1 MNSDGVIYN
10 QEFNIQHTIDEKL
23 KDPNLKLKFGN
34 NEFSLAEINNMFP
47 TTEKKIDM
55 FIEWDNMCQYTC
67 IGLVDK
73 INELIKENRK
83 INLHDFV
90 RRETYPDA
98 IDYVKKVVF
107 PELDSVLIDKVMT
120 KYYTEILSK
129 SPVTDFFNKLNLMK
143 FMLNSVTFMFR
154 YNVKGLDSLVDSISS
169 EKFNSEV
176 SCKYVIYETEE
187 RERLA
192 IKELATKEIYVV
204 PDMGLYYQ
212 AMIEY
217 DKENTTILGYNNH
230 TGISPY
236 ILAYYFNE
244 FDKVGLEGPNDIH
257 LSFLQEYL
265 PTEEELKKEF
275 EEQEEVK

>member
-34 NEFSLAEINNMFP
+34 NEFSLAEINNIFP
-47 TTEKKIDM
+47 TKEKKIDM
-55 FIEWDNMCQYTC
+55 FIEWDNMCQYSC
-67 IGLVDK
+67 IGLVTK

-83 INLHDFV
+83 INFHDFL
-90 RRETYPDA
+90 RRDIYPNA
-98 IDYVKKVVF
+98 IDYVKKVIF
-107 PELDSVLIDKVMT
+107 PELDSKLIDKVMI
-120 KYYTEILSK
+120 KYYNEIMAK

-154 YNVKGLDSLVDSISS
+154 YNVRGLDDFVNSISS
-169 EKFNSEV
+169 EKFNNEV
-176 SCKYVIYETEE
+176 TCKYVVYETEDQE
-187 RERLA
+187 RYA
-192 IKELATKEIYVV
+192 IKELPIKEIYIV

-217 DKENTTILGYNNH
+217 DKENTTIMGYNNH

-244 FDKVGLEGPNDIH
+244 FEKVGLNGPNDIK

-265 PTEEELKKEF
+265 PTEEELKQEF